1 MLEHVG
7 GIAVAPAAA
16 HGVILA
22 FRVK

>member
-22 FRVK
+22 FHGR